1 MLVIGELVELG
12 GIDVMKVL
20 LIVCV
25 LVGMLATVTIASAQ
39 ELGPGDAAPPFSL
52 IGSDGA
58 MHSLGDLTG
67 RTVVLAWFPK
77 AFTGG

>member
-58 MHSLGDLTG
+58 THSLSDLTG

>member
-1 MLVIGELVELG
+1 LLVIGEVELG

-58 MHSLGDLTG
+58 THSLSDLTG

>member
-1 MLVIGELVELG
+1 MLVIGEVELG

-58 MHSLGDLTG
+58 THSLSDLTG

>member
-1 MLVIGELVELG
+1 
-12 GIDVMKVL
+12 MKVL

-25 LVGMLATVTIASAQ
+25 LVGVLATVTIASAQ

-58 MHSLGDLTG
+58 THSLSDLTG